1 MLEEEGGRGAQRVNV
16 DSLTKAAATTE
27 GSEEHGKRA
36 KVKCTSEGSSSRRLP
51 VSVLIG
57 GPHPRSTTP
66 SLQLYSY
73 FQQQPHPQIS
83 IYPPWLELSCCHVI
97 RAVARKDQGGSVLLW
112 VVLTVSREIVK
123 MFIVLRGCGWLPPAA
138 GTGCS
143 SSHISVW
150 FEGILVQIFNQN
162 LGVGFHVGSSSLD
175 FGLDRRPLGNNPMSF
190 LTSTGASMTL

>member
-1 MLEEEGGRGAQRVNV
+1 MENVRGRRREGAQRVNV

-36 KVKCTSEGSSSRRLP
+36 KVKCTSGGSSSRRLP

-66 SLQLYSY
+66 SLQLYSH

-83 IYPPWLELSCCHVI
+83 ICPPWLELSCCHVI
-97 RAVARKDQGGSVLLW
+97 RAMARKNQGGLVLLW

-123 MFIVLRGCGWLPPAA
+123 MFIVLRGCGWRPLTA
-138 GTGCS
+138 GAGCS
-143 SSHISVW
+143 LSHVSVW
-150 FEGILVQIFNQN
+150 IEGILVQILNEIKTW
-162 LGVGFHVGSSSLD
+162 
-175 FGLDRRPLGNNPMSF
+175 R
-190 LTSTGASMTL
+190 

>member
-1 MLEEEGGRGAQRVNV
+1 MENVRGRRREGAQRVNV

-36 KVKCTSEGSSSRRLP
+36 KVKCTSGGSSSRRLP

-66 SLQLYSY
+66 SLQLYSH

-83 IYPPWLELSCCHVI
+83 IYPPWLELSCCHVV
-97 RAVARKDQGGSVLLW
+97 RAVARKNQGGSVLLW

-123 MFIVLRGCGWLPPAA
+123 MFIVLRGCGW
-138 GTGCS
+138 
-143 SSHISVW
+143 
-150 FEGILVQIFNQN
+150 FEGCPDIK
-162 LGVGFHVGSSSLD
+162 
-175 FGLDRRPLGNNPMSF
+175 
-190 LTSTGASMTL
+190 